1 MQLLQTDFFHSV
13 NMHLRSLCVLGSLAY
28 FAGVLNNSLLSRW
41 TTVYPCI
48 HLLKDILAASK
59 FWEL

>member
-28 FAGVLNNSLLSRW
+28 FAGVLNNSLLSEY
-41 TTVYPCI
+41 TTIYLSI
-48 HLLKDILAASK
+48 HLLKGILVASR
-59 FWEL
+59 FEQL